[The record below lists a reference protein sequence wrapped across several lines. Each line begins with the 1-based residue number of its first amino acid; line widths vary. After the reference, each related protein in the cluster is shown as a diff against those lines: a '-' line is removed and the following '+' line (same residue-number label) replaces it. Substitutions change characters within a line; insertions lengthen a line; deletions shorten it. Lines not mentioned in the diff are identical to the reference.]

1 LRLVIGESA
10 LPVPPLGA
18 RLGPTVREEL
28 HEHAKDLWRPALAR
42 VPDAVAGQGIGLD
55 YENVQV
61 DFATGE
67 TRREPYLSVNPN
79 GHVPAIDDN
88 GFVLW
93 ESMVINLYLAKKHS
107 LGTLY
112 PKSLEDEARCWQWS
126 LWGITEIERNVLTAM
141 FNRAIYPEDK
151 RDAAAADQAEKDLQ
165 HPFGVLDGAVAKTGY
180 LVGGDFSVADLNVA
194 SVLSWARPARIDFT
208 PFPQAADW
216 LSRCALRPA
225 AKAARELQ
233 R

>member
-1 LRLVIGESA
+1 MAKLKIYGVPRSRAFRA
-10 LPVPPLGA
+10 LWLA
-18 RLGPTVREEL
+18 KEL
-28 HEHAKDLWRPALAR
+28 
-42 VPDAVAGQGIGLD
+42 GLD
-55 YENVQV
+55 YDNVMV

-67 TRREPYLSVNPN
+67 TRQQPYLAINPN

-93 ESMVINLYLAKKHS
+93 ESMAINLYLAKKHG

-126 LWGITEIERNVLTAM
+126 LWGMTEIERHVLTAM

-151 RDAAAADQAEKDLQ
+151 RDTAAADAAEKELQ
-165 HPFGVLDGAVAKTGY
+165 HPLRVLDGAVSRSQY
-180 LVGGDFSVADLNVA
+180 LIGDDFTIADLNVA
-194 SVLSWARPARIDFT
+194 SILSWARPARIDFG
-208 PFPQAADW
+208 PFPKAADW
-216 LSRCALRPA
+216 LQRCALRPA
-225 AKAARELQ
+225 ARAARELQ